1 MEAKRVSESRTVKA
15 MLVLPP
21 DSNALGTMFGGQV
34 MSYIDDIA
42 SISAFRH
49 ARMQVV
55 TASTDSVD
63 FLYPINVGQMIC
75 MESFATWSHRTS
87 MEIYVNVVS
96 EDLKTGARRVC
107 ASSFL
112 TFVAI
117 DEKGHTLEVPQVIP
131 ETEFEKELHKTAPER
146 FERRLERKSHS
157 KKLAASFP
165 VDRLQKNILP

>member
-1 MEAKRVSESRTVKA
+1 MEPKKISQSRTVKA

-21 DSNALGTMFGGQV
+21 DSNALGTMFGGKV

-49 ARMQVV
+49 ARLQVV

-63 FLYPINVGQMIC
+63 FLYPIIVGQMIC
-75 MESFATWSHRTS
+75 LESFVTWTHKTS
-87 MEIYVNVVS
+87 MEVYVSIVS
-96 EDLKTGARRVC
+96 EDLKTGERRVC

-117 DEKGHTLEVPQVIP
+117 DENGRTLEVPPAIP
-131 ETEFEKELHKTAPER
+131 ETDFEKELHSSAPER
-146 FERRLERKSHS
+146 FRQRMERKQHSRMLAEKFPLRRLQS
-157 KKLAASFP
+157 L
-165 VDRLQKNILP
+165 

>member
-1 MEAKRVSESRTVKA
+1 MSQSRTIKA

-21 DSNALGTMFGGQV
+21 DSNAIGTMFGGKV

-42 SISAFRH
+42 SISAYRH
-49 ARMQVV
+49 CRQQVV

-75 MESFATWSHRTS
+75 MESFVTWTHNTS
-87 MEIYVNVVS
+87 MEIYVNVIS
-96 EDLKTGARRVC
+96 EDLKTGKRTVC

-117 DEKGHTLEVPQVIP
+117 DEHGKTQIVPEVVP

-146 FERRLERKSHS
+146 YKRRMERKSES
-157 KKLAASFP
+157 KKLAKKFP
-165 VDRLQKNILP
+165 VERLKQ

>member
-1 MEAKRVSESRTVKA
+1 MDGKKVSQSRTVKA

-21 DSNALGTMFGGQV
+21 DSNALGTMFGGKV

-49 ARMQVV
+49 CRQQVV

-63 FLYPINVGQMIC
+63 FLHPINIGQMIC
-75 MESFATWSHRTS
+75 LESFVTWTHRTS
-87 MEIYVNVVS
+87 MEVYVNIIS
-96 EDLKTGARRVC
+96 EDLKTGERRVC

-117 DEKGHTLEVPQVIP
+117 DEHGKTQAVPPVIP
-131 ETEFEKELHKTAPER
+131 ETEFEKELHRTASKR
-146 FERRLERKSHS
+146 FERRMERKTQSRM
-157 KKLAASFP
+157 LAEKFP
-165 VDRLQKNILP
+165 FRRL